1 MPHHLALVESSL
13 VPLTTAL
20 FLRFLFSASIEVD
33 DDVVDKATDDELDDC
48 RRRNSDGAGLPPGLL
63 TMADVA

>member
-1 MPHHLALVESSL
+1 MPHHLVGSSL

-20 FLRFLFSASIEVD
+20 FLRFLFSASIEVED
-33 DDVVDKATDDELDDC
+33 DEVDKATDDELDDC
-48 RRRNSDGAGLPPGLL
+48 RRRNSDGLGLPPGLL